1 MLRTGKQVWE
11 ATAKRSA
18 LSLREEELNFHI
30 DRYGVLITQC
40 SVLAGFAFE
49 SIVHLDP
56 EEGTP
61 WKLCA
66 AFYGSLAL
74 CVMFSLYVV
83 VCGSCLVVLG
93 HQLALLG
100 QDGESLEQAVS
111 HLRSR
116 RVVIFGSGFASLFFL
131 ITAGVA
137 LAWIKMGPIAL
148 PITIGFGVFTFFT
161 ATSVTSIF
169 TAIGNRKLVTGAAK
183 FVTPNGYFDLATLQP
198 GVADPT
204 VLASY
209 EKQAAYGAHAD
220 VV

>member
-1 MLRTGKQVWE
+1 MLRTGKQMWE
-11 ATAKRSA
+11 ATAKREA
-18 LSLREEELNFHI
+18 LSLRQEELNFHI

-61 WKLCA
+61 WRLCA
-66 AFYGSLAL
+66 WFYGSLSL
-74 CVMFSLYVV
+74 CVMLSLYVV

-100 QDGESLEQAVS
+100 QDGESLEQAVT

-116 RVVIFGSGFASLFFL
+116 RFVIFSSGFASLAAL
-131 ITAGVA
+131 ISAGIA
-137 LAWIKMGPIAL
+137 LAWIKMGPIAM
-148 PITIGFGVFTFFT
+148 PVTIGFGVFAFCTL
-161 ATSVTSIF
+161 TSVTSIF
-169 TAIGNRKLVTGAAK
+169 TAIGNRKLITGSAK
-183 FVTPNGYFDLATLQP
+183 LVTPNGYFDLATLQP
-198 GVADPT
+198 GVANPN

-209 EKQAAYGAHAD
+209 EKQQAYAND